1 MGSSSTPFPFSKN
14 PAAVNSESVSAS
26 LVETKSTLKHVARE
40 TESSD
45 KDNCLICFEG
55 NWFIYSLIVMFEKY

>member
-1 MGSSSTPFPFSKN
+1 MGSFSTPFPFSKN
-14 PAAVNSESVSAS
+14 PAAANSELVSAS
-26 LVETKSTLKHVARE
+26 HVEAKSTLKHAARE

-55 NWFIYSLIVMFEKY
+55 NWFIY

>member
-1 MGSSSTPFPFSKN
+1 MGSFSTPFPFSKN
-14 PAAVNSESVSAS
+14 PAAENSP
-26 LVETKSTLKHVARE
+26 VEAKSTLKHATRE

-55 NWFIYSLIVMFEKY
+55 N

>member
-1 MGSSSTPFPFSKN
+1 MGSFSTPFPFSKN
-14 PAAVNSESVSAS
+14 PAAANTK
-26 LVETKSTLKHVARE
+26 VEAKSTLKHVAHE

-55 NWFIYSLIVMFEKY
+55 NWFIY